1 MARRRRNTG
10 NGKANGGASGVSR
23 APLMGSGAMLPVLEK
38 ESTHPCFSCQL
49 CCTYMAVEIDAPT
62 TNTEYDYLVWYLYH
76 AGVSVFVDWE
86 GDWYLKVDSRCEHL
100 TDAGLCGVYENR
112 PVICREFSFED
123 CEKNNTDGPPDKWLF
138 DTADQFLV
146 WLKKQR
152 PKSHARFR
160 QFLQLKKRKV
170 KTAKALRRVKVSEL
184 PAPLFVSAG
193 PGTQGAKAGSPG

>member
-1 MARRRRNTG
+1 MARRRSRPEDG
-10 NGKANGGASGVSR
+10 RANGKANGGPVRGARAATEARGAS
-23 APLMGSGAMLPVLEK
+23 LPVLQK
-38 ESTHPCFSCQL
+38 EATHPCFSCQL

-62 TNTEYDYLVWYLYH
+62 TNTEYDYIVWYLYH
-76 AGVSVFVDWE
+76 AGVSVFIDWE

-138 DTADQFLV
+138 ETAEQFIT

-152 PKSHARFR
+152 PKSYARFQAFLR
-160 QFLQLKKRKV
+160 QKKKQL
-170 KTAKALRRVKVSEL
+170 KTAKALRRVKVTDL
-184 PAPLFVSAG
+184 PLPLASARSLDPVG
-193 PGTQGAKAGSPG
+193 PAR